1 MIRDPYKAPFGL
13 AGPAAWTVF
22 ELTMLEHAFIC
33 YCLEMYLLKAHPRHD
48 PRRRSSTIWTRGD

>member
-48 PRRRSSTIWTRGD
+48 PRRRSSTI